1 MSIIPPAILINRKI
15 EHTLVSSSWSV
26 TFYPGSIPAPA
37 GLGLHS
43 ARAFQSTN
51 GISASV
57 RKLIFKSPLNESLE
71 RAEMVAGGYQPEQHA

>member
-71 RAEMVAGGYQPEQHA
+71 RAEMVAGGHQPE